1 MIKVLIIVIFPI
13 GVSVCFDHLFIV
25 TWIKLY
31 KYSEK
36 IDFTELAYLGPVKA
50 SKNKFWKEVF
60 DSWNNL
66 KEIIVIFPI
75 GVSVCFDHLF
85 IVFSISLSL
94 GL

>member
-1 MIKVLIIVIFPI
+1 
-13 GVSVCFDHLFIV
+13 
-25 TWIKLY
+25 LY

-66 KEIIVIFPI
+66 KEL
-75 GVSVCFDHLF
+75 HLPRYPDPSSSPEKLNL
-85 IVFSISLSL
+85 SILYL
-94 GL
+94 VYHPK